1 MNSLLFLFFA
11 ILFTVL
17 GQFFYKKYFLM
28 KSFIFVIISMFC
40 FVLVPYCSYRAL
52 MFLPIDVVYM
62 ATSLSIIMIVLLAVI
77 FLKEKLRKEE
87 VYGMISII
95 IGILL
100 YNLGA
105 FI

>member
-1 MNSLLFLFFA
+1 
-11 ILFTVL
+11 
-17 GQFFYKKYFLM
+17 
-28 KSFIFVIISMFC
+28 
-40 FVLVPYCSYRAL
+40 

-95 IGILL
+95 IGIFL